1 MPRILE
7 KLRIR
12 EVSAV
17 DRGAGEG
24 VKVMLMKR
32 DADLPPEAEAY
43 LKREFTADQRKDMA
57 AKGEAMAGGGYP
69 IASKEDLHNAIQAFG
84 RAKDPAATKQ
94 HIITRARALG
104 ATDALPDDWKVSKMA
119 TFTEAVKS
127 LLGFGSVTVAD
138 AIAGADDALAKSI
151 ESILSDAALD
161 ATAKA
166 AAVQKSLDQHAD
178 HLNGSIPAAIEKA
191 LSAAGLSAADLMKG
205 TGSMTDEEKKKL
217 EDAEKEAAD
226 TKKQLAIA
234 KAEVALLKMSD
245 KHKAYC
251 AARGDDMGSDEKD
264 KFTAMEPAERDA
276 HMEKHPVKQDMEKR
290 RDEEYAKRLASDPIV
305 VAMRKELDDLSK
317 DKQVATVRKV
327 WSGQGLTE
335 PQMDIVQKAWEG
347 ATDKAPIEAMV
358 KQLAAANAQARE
370 AGIFK
375 ELGGTGNDNGATP
388 HDELMAKAHELRK
401 SDPKLTIEQAYA
413 KVYADPGNIEVSK
426 RERALG
432 RQAIGA

>member
-1 MPRILE
+1 MARILT
-7 KLRIR
+7 KLRVR
-12 EVSAV
+12 EISAV

-24 VKVMLMKR
+24 VKVLLMKR
-32 DADLPPEAEAY
+32 DDALPPEAEAY

-69 IASKEDLHNAIQAFG
+69 IADKSDLHNAIQAFG

-119 TFTEAVKS
+119 KGFVEMVKARF
-127 LLGFGSVTVAD
+127 GFGSATVAD
-138 AIAGADDALAKSI
+138 EIAGAAEALQKSI
-151 ESILSDAALD
+151 ESIMADGALD
-161 ATAKA
+161 QTAKI
-166 AAVQKSLDQHAD
+166 AAVRKSFEQHAA
-178 HLNGSIPAAIEKA
+178 HLDGSIPDAIEKA
-191 LSAAGLSAADLMKG
+191 LSAAGLSADDFTKG
-205 TGSMTDEEKKKL
+205 NTMTDEEKKKL
-217 EDAEKEAAD
+217 EDAEQEAAD

-245 KHKAYC
+245 KHTSYC

-276 HMEKHPVKQDMEKR
+276 HMEKHPVKQDMEKAIQA
-290 RDEEYAKRLASDPIV
+290 EVAKRVANDPSV
-305 VAMRKELDDLSK
+305 VELR
-317 DKQVATVRKV
+317 KQVESLTKREQITEVRKT
-327 WSGQGLTE
+327 WSEQGLTN
-335 PQMDIVQKAWEG
+335 PQMDVVQKAWEG

-388 HDELMAKAHELRK
+388 HDELMAKAHELKK
-401 SDPKLTIEQAYA
+401 SNPALTIEQAYT
-413 KVYADPGNIEVSK
+413 KVFQDPVNSEIAK
-426 RERALG
+426 RERASG